1 MKTENLISL
10 YQGTLALEGK
20 GLSTKQ
26 IKLKKHEAITLE
38 TMCNDLINCNCTI
51 EDFDGFITNYTIK
64 QIGKEF
70 DLLRFS
76 DSLIINIELKSKFN
90 ANDIEKKISKQLRE
104 NYYYLNSL
112 GIPLRLFSYI
122 ENTTFLEYDIQS
134 KKIIRITS
142 DDVASALHQ
151 QKVNYTL
158 DPDNLFVPS
167 NYLISPFNTTQKFMK
182 NEYFLTTQQQ
192 EIKDNILSLLSADS
206 FFYYYIHANAGTG
219 KTLLIY
225 DIAKEIKSIQKNVTI
240 IHCGYTNIGQTE
252 LSLLYDWSIK
262 SIKDIRENSI
272 GTILDQCDVL
282 ILDETQRIS
291 DNQLDLII
299 NNTIIRQIPVIFSY
313 DVKQKLKKSEGKN
326 IQEYINSNH
335 PEIPSIEGKLTN
347 KIRTNKEIA
356 SFITNLFSIGKSNSY
371 QDYDNIYVDYFD
383 NMSDLKRYIDFLSQ
397 SGWTVLTYTPSIHSP
412 SDPFSKFSCL
422 SELNSHTVIGQE
434 FPNVVCIMDSTFY
447 YKGNNLNAYY
457 TYYNA
462 LGMLY
467 ENVTRVINK
476 LMIIVYDNPYLFE
489 KILNIKNHESI

>member
-20 GLSTKQ
+20 GLCTEQ
-26 IKLKKHEAITLE
+26 IKLKKHESTTLE
-38 TMCNDLINCNCTI
+38 ALCNELNKCNCKI

-76 DSLIINIELKSKFN
+76 DSLIINIELKSKLGS
-90 ANDIEKKISKQLRE
+90 NDIVSKISRQLLG

-122 ENTTFLEYDIQS
+122 EDTAFFEYDIQS
-134 KKIIRITS
+134 QKLIKITS
-142 DDVASALHQ
+142 EEVASAIHQ
-151 QKVNYTL
+151 QKVNYSL
-158 DPDNLFVPS
+158 DPDNLFAPS
-167 NYLISPFNTTQKFMK
+167 NYLISPFNTTQKFMS

-192 EIKDNILSLLSADS
+192 KIKDEILSKLSTDS

-225 DIAKEIKSIQKNVTI
+225 DIAKEIKSIHKNVTI
-240 IHCGYTNIGQTE
+240 IHCGYTNSGQTN
-252 LSLLYDWSIK
+252 LSLLYGWSIK
-262 SIKDIRENSI
+262 SIKDIHKNSI
-272 GTILDQCDVL
+272 DTLLDQCDVL

-291 DNQLDLII
+291 RHQLNLII
-299 NNTIIRQIPVIFSY
+299 NNTIIHQIPVIFSY
-313 DVKQKLKKSEGKN
+313 DVKQKLKSSEGEN

-335 PEIPSIEGKLTN
+335 PEIPSVSGKLTN

-371 QDYDNIYVDYFD
+371 QKHDNILLNYFD
-383 NMSDLKRYIDFLSQ
+383 NMSDLKKYIDFLSQ
-397 SGWTVLTYTPSIHSP
+397 NGWTVLTYTPSLHSP

-422 SELNSHTVIGQE
+422 SELNSHAVIGQE

-447 YKGNNLNAYY
+447 YEGNKLKAKY

-467 ENVTRVINK
+467 ENVTRTINK

-489 KILNIKNHESI
+489 KILKIKNHESI